1 MAQHLMAHHETAV
14 SRPRQQ
20 VARRH
25 VLIDKKTGRSQP
37 EQCSQCAALSPAD
50 VDRQRR
56 AEAEAARHLKGPPQN
71 P

>member
-1 MAQHLMAHHETAV
+1 MAHHETAV

-25 VLIDKKTGRSQP
+25 VLMDQTQEEANLNS
-37 EQCSQCAALSPAD
+37 AAGVP
-50 VDRQRR
+50 RR